1 MNNRYSMLL
10 ALALSAALVSGPV
23 MAGMPPPPPQ
33 EVVILQIGTDNQPS
47 STGSRDRGLYTRARS
62 LNIPILFASG
72 GFPQVSAFGGFPQ
85 VRGSS
90 GLDEIGLSAGE
101 HEDVRRINIWVNG
114 AYSNYDDSLSSTDM
128 DGRTWN
134 ATVGVDYM
142 FLDWLIA
149 GVSLGGADHPRDTN
163 YNRGQLDMDGVTVS
177 PYVLFLLNR
186 YIAVD
191 GAVGYSD
198 LDIDQD
204 RTLPGTATV
213 VTSSLDV
220 DRVFGAAGINA
231 SVWRGNWNFSGRLG
245 YFYTAQD
252 NDAFV
257 NADLETQL
265 GQAQLS
271 GRVAY
276 YAGIAMPYVSVA
288 FNYDTTHD
296 LAVVGAGQEVPSGD
310 RGEFVIAAGADFFVN
325 DMISAGVRADT
336 VQGRANY
343 NAYSAS
349 GNVSFRF

>member
-1 MNNRYSMLL
+1 MNKRNSMLL
-10 ALALSAALVSGPV
+10 GLALSAALIAGPA
-23 MAGMPPPPPQ
+23 MATIEE
-33 EVVILQIGTDNQPS
+33 EVDANAPKNTDVNA
-47 STGSRDRGLYTRARS
+47 GSNVNRDRNLYWAAS
-62 LNIPILFASG
+62 YFEYLLFH
-72 GFPQVSAFGGFPQ
+72 AFGGD
-85 VRGSS
+85 VRIKRGNKGDVS
-90 GLDEIGLSAGE
+90 GLDGSGLSAGE
-101 HEDVRRINIWVNG
+101 HADVRRFNIWVNG

-134 ATVGVDYM
+134 ATAGVDYQ

-149 GVSLGGADHPRDTN
+149 GVSLGYEDTHLDTN

-177 PYVLFLLNR
+177 PYVLFLLNQ
-186 YIAVD
+186 YVSVD

-213 VTSSLDV
+213 VTGSLDAE
-220 DRVFGAAGINA
+220 RFFGSAGVNA
-231 SVWRGNWNFSGRLG
+231 SFWRGNWNFSGRFG

-257 NADLETQL
+257 ESDGTVNAELDTQL

-296 LAVVGAGQEVPSGD
+296 LTEVGAGQAAVSGD
-310 RGEFVIAAGADFFVN
+310 RSDFVIAAGADFFVN
-325 DMISAGVRADT
+325 DMISAGVRVDT